1 MNKNIA
7 ITVQYDG
14 TRYRGWQR
22 QPNISDTIQG
32 KLETLLERLTGQPI
46 EVFGAG
52 RTDAGVHAFAQQANF
67 HIDTELSA
75 EEIMD
80 QMNEYLP
87 RDIGVTSAREASPR
101 FHSRL
106 NALKK
111 TYCYRIHTGRVPY
124 VFFSRYR
131 WMRGGSLDVPAMRE
145 AAKYMLGRHDFKS
158 FTDRKKT
165 NKSTFK
171 TIESIDI
178 TEENGEITLT
188 FTGDSFLYHMVRI
201 LTGTLCEVGEGSRR
215 PEDIPAVIEAKDR
228 QAAGFLAP
236 PEGLMLMRVYYD

>member
-14 TRYRGWQR
+14 TRYKGWQR

-87 RDIGVTSAREASPR
+87 RDIGVTSARGGV
-101 FHSRL
+101 
-106 NALKK
+106 
-111 TYCYRIHTGRVPY
+111 TQVPQP
-124 VFFSRYR
+124 S
-131 WMRGGSLDVPAMRE
+131 
-145 AAKYMLGRHDFKS
+145 
-158 FTDRKKT
+158 
-165 NKSTFK
+165 
-171 TIESIDI
+171 
-178 TEENGEITLT
+178 
-188 FTGDSFLYHMVRI
+188 
-201 LTGTLCEVGEGSRR
+201 
-215 PEDIPAVIEAKDR
+215 
-228 QAAGFLAP
+228 
-236 PEGLMLMRVYYD
+236 